1 MSCFSFLLARWIL
14 YMFLCEDGVG
24 TVGVDVDGMAHPGVL
39 AVHVLLYIEVHGA
52 SWCMGVDVLST
63 NIYITMLGTYYS
75 TIYNGN
81 SEHFCSQKSIIIVS
95 GEEPKSKSNRT
106 EP

>member
-1 MSCFSFLLARWIL
+1 MDIVHVSVRGW
-14 YMFLCEDGVG
+14 YRDGG
-24 TVGVDVDGMAHPGVL
+24 CGCGWHGAHPGVL

-52 SWCMGVDVLST
+52 SWCMGVDVLSP

-95 GEEPKSKSNRT
+95 GEEPKSKSNHT